1 MRVACVE
8 LIHLAQC
15 APLFV
20 AGSGISQISIS
31 DGCQTAR
38 SVKIRR
44 EFVGYAL
51 IMDKTVRACRS
62 DGLFIEV
69 FGFERPAF
77 NPRDLCMDQGGPV
90 LEICRAVLGPPFE
103 LPGVI
108 CQGIEMALFLVG
120 RCRIPVCGV
129 SKGAIK
135 AEISR
140 FQLPRRSPIQLVRLE
155 RGIGSRHKV
164 SSKEPC
170 LQLARPIEKLG
181 SRQNRIAGR
190 VSLLFKLVEFSFV
203 KASKFRSQPAEG
215 PNQTELRLANI
226 DHKTEP
232 GILCKLKTIFG
243 FRLDLGEGV
252 SHDQI
257 VCD

>member
-1 MRVACVE
+1 MRVARVE
-8 LIHLAQC
+8 LIHLSLR
-15 APLFV
+15 APLLV

-31 DGCQTAR
+31 DRCQTAR
-38 SVKIRR
+38 PVKIRR

-51 IMDKTVRACRS
+51 IVDKTVRPCRS
-62 DGLFIEV
+62 DGIFIEV

-77 NPRDLCMDQGGPV
+77 SARDFGMDQRGTV
-90 LEICRAVLGPPFE
+90 FEICWAMLSPHFE
-103 LPGVI
+103 LPGVS
-108 CQGIEMALFLVG
+108 CQGIEMALFFVG
-120 RCRIPVCGV
+120 RCRIQVCGV

-181 SRQNRIAGR
+181 SRQNRIAGQ
-190 VSLLFKLVEFSFV
+190 VPLLFKLVEFSFV

-232 GILCKLKTIFG
+232 GII
-243 FRLDLGEGV
+243 R
-252 SHDQI
+252 
-257 VCD
+257 